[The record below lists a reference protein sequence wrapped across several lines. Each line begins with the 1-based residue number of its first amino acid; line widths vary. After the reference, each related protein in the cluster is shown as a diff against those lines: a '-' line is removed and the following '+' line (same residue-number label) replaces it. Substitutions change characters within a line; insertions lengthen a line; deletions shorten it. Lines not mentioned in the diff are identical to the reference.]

1 MVRLLLVIKASVSTN
16 SNEKNGTECDGVTGT
31 EELTEGGGDC
41 LSVKGRLS

>member
-1 MVRLLLVIKASVSTN
+1 MIDLFRSESIHLFSFDVRD
-16 SNEKNGTECDGVTGT
+16 GGGGVTNT

>member
-1 MVRLLLVIKASVSTN
+1 MNLFGFNVRDGGSS
-16 SNEKNGTECDGVTGT
+16 GGGGVTNT